1 MIYLGIDFGL
11 RHLGLSLADGPLA
24 SPLAQHSYTN
34 ETLAFNYLKKL
45 IVDQQIQEI
54 VIGLPEGKIGDSVKA
69 FGGKLKALTNLQ
81 VHYQDETL
89 STKEAQAKLLQA
101 QKPQKKRR
109 LDHQAAATIIL
120 QAYLDEKD

>member
-1 MIYLGIDFGL
+1 MIY
-11 RHLGLSLADGPLA
+11 
-24 SPLAQHSYTN
+24 
-34 ETLAFNYLKKL
+34 
-45 IVDQQIQEI
+45 VD
-54 VIGLPEGKIGDSVKA
+54 SA
-69 FGGKLKALTNLQ
+69 FGVFERERNQTHRRPRRNLQ